1 MTFVLKATFEQT
13 YMFYPGANFA
23 KCFSF
28 IFSFD
33 KKQKQKKQKQ
43 KKQKQKQKKQKK
55 KKKRKET
62 LTKLCA
68 LTKLPCSCNTCNQF
82 PF

>member
-33 KKQKQKKQKQ
+33 KKQKQKKL
-43 KKQKQKQKKQKK
+43 KK
-55 KKKRKET
+55 KKKGK
-62 LTKLCA
+62 KL
-68 LTKLPCSCNTCNQF
+68 
-82 PF
+82 

>member
-1 MTFVLKATFEQT
+1 MTFVLQATFEQT
-13 YMFYPGANFA
+13 YMFYPEANFA
-23 KCFSF
+23 KRFSF
-28 IFSFD
+28 IFSFG
-33 KKQKQKKQKQ
+33 KKKTKQN
-43 KKQKQKQKKQKK
+43 KK

-68 LTKLPCSCNTCNQF
+68 LTKPPCSCNRF

>member
-13 YMFYPGANFA
+13 YMFYPEANFA
-23 KCFSF
+23 KHFSF
-28 IFSFD
+28 IFSFG
-33 KKQKQKKQKQ
+33 KKQKQKN
-43 KKQKQKQKKQKK
+43 KK

>member
-13 YMFYPGANFA
+13 YMFYPEANFA
-23 KCFSF
+23 KRFSF
-28 IFSFD
+28 IFSFG
-33 KKQKQKKQKQ
+33 KKQKQ
-43 KKQKQKQKKQKK
+43 K

>member
-33 KKQKQKKQKQ
+33 KKTKTKKTKT
-43 KKQKQKQKKQKK
+43 KKTKKTKTKTKKTKK
-55 KKKRKET
+55 KKGK
-62 LTKLCA
+62 KL
-68 LTKLPCSCNTCNQF
+68 
-82 PF
+82 

>member
-33 KKQKQKKQKQ
+33 KKTKTKKTKT
-43 KKQKQKQKKQKK
+43 KKTKTKK
-55 KKKRKET
+55 KERNSDQA
-62 LTKLCA
+62 LC
-68 LTKLPCSCNTCNQF
+68 TI
-82 PF
+82 

>member
-28 IFSFD
+28 VFTFE
-33 KKQKQKKQKQ
+33 KKK
-43 KKQKQKQKKQKK
+43 KK
-55 KKKRKET
+55 KKKRKERNSDQG
-62 LTKLCA
+62 LC
-68 LTKLPCSCNTCNQF
+68 TN
-82 PF
+82 